1 MLLSFMSI
9 SGIFGKSNLSKISFT
24 VDLPQ
29 EIYAGTLFPLKI
41 TLTNNRRFLPAF
53 LIRLT
58 TDTFEALFPFTNT
71 GSALSLYT
79 SISFE
84 KRGAH
89 TINNI
94 RINSVFP
101 FNFFTRFKKI
111 HDAYNCIVFPAMKPC
126 DLSSLY
132 EQEKKRRGEKISDRL
147 GYESDVVS
155 IREYVRGDP
164 LKYIHWKATAKTGKL
179 KTKEL
184 SSLAHR
190 PVIIDFEKIAIANI
204 EEKIS
209 SIAYAIVQFCKKNVP
224 VGLKINGN
232 LYLPDVS
239 AAHKLNLLR
248 ELALYRTDGKT
259 MPFKG
264 SAVR

>member
-1 MLLSFMSI
+1 MSI

-29 EIYAGTLFPLKI
+29 EIYAGTPVPLKI
-41 TLTNNRRFLPAF
+41 TLTNNRKFLPAF

-58 TDTFEALFPFTNT
+58 TDTFEAFFPFTNIR
-71 GSALSLYT
+71 SALSLYT

-111 HDAYNCIVFPAMKPC
+111 HHTYDCVVFPVLKPC
-126 DLSSLY
+126 DLSSVC
-132 EQEKKRRGEKISDRL
+132 EQEKKKKGEKISDRR

-184 SSLAHR
+184 SSLDHR
-190 PVIIDFEKIAIANI
+190 PVIIDFEKVSIANI
-204 EEKIS
+204 EERIS
-209 SIAYAIVQFCKKNVP
+209 SIAYAIVQFCKKNIP
-224 VGLKINGN
+224 VGLKINGK

-239 AAHKLNLLR
+239 SAHKINLLR
-248 ELALYRTDGKT
+248 ELALYGTERKALL
-259 MPFKG
+259 FKG
-264 SAVR
+264 VAGR